1 MPRRIKI
8 PKITLSD
15 YRSKIFSWLIF
26 ILIILLIFW
35 QLYTFG
41 QRHAEEKLVEQKTL
55 IGSLTVQVND
65 LEIELS
71 ALQSANAR
79 LERTSQIDKTA
90 VKEVREQ
97 LVKLQE
103 KQSDLIKQMEFY
115 KSVLSGSVNSLRI
128 LRASLKKT
136 NKKKVF
142 RYYLQIS
149 KRSKNKKIV
158 SGELI
163 LSVSGLINDKLEK
176 IDYKKLGLERRK
188 QNIKFKHYQI
198 FEGNLKIPDNF
209 IPKKFHVKMIPKS
222 KLFEITEKTF
232 TWQLGKL

>member
-90 VKEVREQ
+90 VK
-97 LVKLQE
+97 
-103 KQSDLIKQMEFY
+103 F
-115 KSVLSGSVNSLRI
+115 
-128 LRASLKKT
+128 
-136 NKKKVF
+136 
-142 RYYLQIS
+142 
-149 KRSKNKKIV
+149 
-158 SGELI
+158 
-163 LSVSGLINDKLEK
+163 
-176 IDYKKLGLERRK
+176 
-188 QNIKFKHYQI
+188 
-198 FEGNLKIPDNF
+198 
-209 IPKKFHVKMIPKS
+209 
-222 KLFEITEKTF
+222 
-232 TWQLGKL
+232 